1 MSARLVLLHIDDDRL
16 FRRVLRRLFER
27 SGWTVIEA
35 EHGEEG
41 MRRAQHEQPTAILL
55 DIRMPIQDGFQTLRA
70 LKQDPDTIGIPVI
83 MCSGLGAKED
93 IRFCMELGACGYLV
107 KMHHHPEEMHSH
119 ILRLLQRDG

>member
-1 MSARLVLLHIDDDRL
+1 MSDRPILLHIDDDRL

-41 MRRAQHEQPTAILL
+41 VRRAQNERPTAILL
-55 DIRMPIQDGFQTLRA
+55 DIRMPIQDGFQTLRE
-70 LKQDPDTIGIPVI
+70 LKHDPETAAIPVI

-93 IRFCMELGACGYLV
+93 IRFCMEAGASGYLV
-107 KMHHHPEEMHSH
+107 KMHHHPEEVHTHVM
-119 ILRLLQRDG
+119 RLLQREG

>member
-1 MSARLVLLHIDDDRL
+1 MSDRPVLLHIDDDRL

-27 SGWTVIEA
+27 SGWTVLEA

-41 MRRAQHEQPTAILL
+41 VRRAQNDQPTAILL

-70 LKQDPDTIGIPVI
+70 LKQDPDTADIPVI

-93 IRFCMELGACGYLV
+93 IRFCTELGAMGYCI
-107 KMHHHPEEMHSH
+107 KTHHHPEEIHVH
-119 ILRLLQRDG
+119 VLRLLQQEG

>member
-1 MSARLVLLHIDDDRL
+1 MSDRPVLLHIDDDRL

-27 SGWTVIEA
+27 SGWMVLEA

-41 MRRAQHEQPTAILL
+41 MRRAQNERPTVILL

-70 LKQDPDTIGIPVI
+70 LKLDPETMDIPVI

-93 IRFCMELGACGYLV
+93 IRFCLETGASGYLV
-107 KMHHHPEEMHSH
+107 KVHHHPEEMHAH
-119 ILRLLQRDG
+119 VLRLLQQEG